1 MKIPETLQPLL
12 AQAQRDIPSLLK
24 QLQVGQVL
32 PATVLA
38 QLKPNIVRLQ
48 LATTAL
54 LARTPIPLD
63 AGSQLRLQVLS
74 KARVPELQ
82 ILRNVDPDA
91 DPVPVARRARSR
103 ALRTAVA
110 RQMPP
115 ADVRQRVAE
124 LKIAAAT
131 PRESTAV
138 QRLEAVL
145 RDAGIRPAQVTPQG
159 IQRAVAHSGVFHEA
173 RLQAHAA
180 VPQEDVKARLL
191 QLLKVFTA
199 EAQSTPR
206 PAPPADGDT
215 PAQGRPQPAADSLLL
230 RLVRLVEASVS
241 RIQMQQT
248 ATLPAEESPRQ
259 AWQVDLPMQLPD
271 GTDDVQLR
279 IERETGA
286 QGDGDGDGW
295 SVNLVFDFDTIGPL
309 HCRIGLAGDRVATTF
324 WCDRAST
331 HSRVE
336 QRLPTLRKAFE
347 AQGLEVAHL
356 AGVLGAPTEPL
367 VRVPLPDSLLDE
379 RA

>member
-12 AQAQRDIPSLLK
+12 ASAQRDIPSLLK

-38 QLKPNIVRLQ
+38 QLKPNVVRLQ
-48 LATTAL
+48 LATIAL

-63 AGSQLRLQVLS
+63 TGSQLKLQVVS
-74 KARVPELQ
+74 KTRVPELQ
-82 ILRNVDPDA
+82 ILRDA
-91 DPVPVARRARSR
+91 RTDTTPVTRRARSR

-110 RQMPP
+110 RQLPP

-124 LKIAAAT
+124 LKTAAAS

-138 QRLEAVL
+138 QRFEAVL
-145 RDAGIRPAQVTPQG
+145 RDAGIRPAQATPQA
-159 IQRAVAHSGVFHEA
+159 IQRAVANSGVFHEA

-180 VPQEDVKARLL
+180 VPHEDVKARLL

-199 EAQSTPR
+199 EARSTPR
-206 PAPPADGDT
+206 PAAPPADGDT
-215 PAQGRPQPAADSLLL
+215 PAQGRPQPAESLLL

-241 RIQMQQT
+241 RIQLQQT
-248 ATLPAEESPRQ
+248 AALPVEDSPRQ
-259 AWQVDLPMQLPD
+259 AWQVDLPVQLPD
-271 GTDDVQLR
+271 GSDDVQLR

-286 QGDGDGDGW
+286 DGDGDGDGW

-309 HCRIGLAGDRVATTF
+309 QCRIGLAGDRVATTF

-336 QRLPTLRKAFE
+336 QRLPVLQKAFE
-347 AQGLEVAHL
+347 AQGLEVTHL
-356 AGVLGAPTEPL
+356 AGVLGHPAEPL
-367 VRVPLPDSLLDE
+367 MTVPLPDSLLDE